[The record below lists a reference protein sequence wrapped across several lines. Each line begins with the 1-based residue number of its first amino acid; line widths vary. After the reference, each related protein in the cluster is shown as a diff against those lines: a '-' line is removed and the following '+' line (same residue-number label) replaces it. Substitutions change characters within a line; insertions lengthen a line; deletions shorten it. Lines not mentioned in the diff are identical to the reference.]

1 MYYVYRISS
10 AYDGFTPKKIQSR
23 LVDVRYLEYNW
34 NQYYDQL
41 EKGDIVFTFFTG
53 KGILSGVYLISKI
66 VEIKGGK
73 KARGKV
79 LKYDM
84 ENPIIPTEEFS
95 QIKNLI
101 FTRPRGSVFVIPPS
115 IDPFFDKV
123 LSKEVLSDI
132 EIFEKVDCRNCKY
145 KEDFRKCPIFS
156 PEYMINW
163 NKEVKLRIRRARVN
177 DIISPFWILPRQ
189 SWWMKLSY
197 SQHIIS
203 KIFYAFKSGYD
214 LYARLFAE
222 GIVIAVKR
230 DDSFNNIEFDFIT
243 NIPLSPEK
251 KADGELDRVDLVC
264 SILSSILN
272 LPYIKNML
280 VLSKPISRREY
291 KILGKSSSDFVND
304 YFQFLEWNTKQSLD
318 NKKLLIVDDVV
329 TEGKTLMIF
338 AKKIHKRYPKAQ
350 LYVATCGVMAKKR
363 NMTLLAVKRYEWKW

>member
-10 AYDGFTPKKIQSR
+10 SYNGFTPKKILSR

-53 KGILSGVYLISKI
+53 RGILPGIYLISKI
-66 VEIKGGK
+66 VEIKGAK
-73 KARGKV
+73 KAKGKV
-79 LKYDM
+79 LRYDM
-84 ENPIIPTEEFS
+84 EKPIIPGEEFNR
-95 QIKNLI
+95 IKNLI

-123 LSKEVLSDI
+123 LSKEILSDI

-145 KEDFRKCPIFS
+145 EEDFRKCPIFS

-163 NKEVKLRIRRARVN
+163 NKEVNLRIPGLN
-177 DIISPFWILPRQ
+177 NLISPFWILPRQ

-197 SQHIIS
+197 GQHIIS
-203 KIFYAFKSGYD
+203 KIFYAFKAGYD
-214 LYARLFAE
+214 LYARLFTE
-222 GIVIAVKR
+222 GIVIAIKR
-230 DDSFNNIEFDFIT
+230 HDYFNKLRFDFIT

-251 KADGELDRVDLVC
+251 KTAGELDRVDLVC
-264 SILSSILN
+264 SILSVILD

-291 KILGKSSSDFVND
+291 KFLGKSSSDFVKD
-304 YFQFLEWNTKQSLD
+304 YFQFLEWNTNRSLD
-318 NKKLLIVDDVV
+318 NKKILIVDDVS
-329 TEGKTLMIF
+329 TEGKTLMTF
-338 AKKIHKRYPKAQ
+338 VKKIHERYPKAQ

-363 NMTLLAVKRYEWKW
+363 NMTTLAIKRYEREY